1 MTSFLIKHFVKNS
14 EDTEN
19 SAVRTSYGRLCGW
32 VGIISNLILFII
44 KFTAGTISNSIS
56 ITADAF
62 NNLSD
67 SASSIISFLG
77 FKLASKPADE
87 EHPYGHGRYEY
98 ISALIVTAVIIVIG
112 IELLKTSIEKI
123 ISSEAAEYSVLSVI
137 ILVISVLVK
146 LWMSLFNKH
155 IGRKINSAALLAS
168 AKDSANDV
176 ITTLAVLLS
185 IAASFIF
192 KINIDGICG
201 LLVALFILWSS
212 TGLIKESLGTLLGN
226 APDRDFTEHI
236 KKVIMSYPDVIG
248 THDLI
253 VHDYGPGRR
262 FASVHVEVAAEEDVI
277 KSHDCIDNIERYFL
291 IEEGLNLIIHMDPIV
306 TENEAVSG
314 LRSLIEREVRDIDL
328 SLSIHDLRVVPGTTH
343 TNVIFDCVVPPS
355 SGISYGEIR
364 KRITSALSS
373 EYENHFA
380 VITFESSYS
389 PIPKNKEC

>member
-98 ISALIVTAVIIVIG
+98 ISALTVTAVIIVIG

-123 ISSEAAEYSVLSVI
+123 ISFEAAEYSVLSVI

-176 ITTLAVLLS
+176 ITTSAVLLS
-185 IAASFIF
+185 IAVSFIF

-212 TGLIKESLGTLLGN
+212 TGLIKETLGTLLGN

-236 KKVIMSYPDVIG
+236 ERVIMSYPDVIG

-314 LRSLIEREVRDIDL
+314 LRSLIEREVRGIDL

-343 TNVIFDCVVPPS
+343 TTVIFDCVVPPS

>member
-98 ISALIVTAVIIVIG
+98 ISALTVTAVIIVIG

-212 TGLIKESLGTLLGN
+212 IGLIKESLGTLLGN
-226 APDRDFTEHI
+226 SPDRDFTEHI

-291 IEEGLNLIIHMDPIV
+291 REEGLNLIIHMDPIA
-306 TENEAVSG
+306 TENEETLG
-314 LRSLIEREVRDIDL
+314 LRSFIESEVKKINPAF
-328 SLSIHDLRVVPGTTH
+328 SIHDLRVVPGTTH
-343 TNVIFDCVVPPS
+343 TNVVFDCVVPPS
-355 SGISYGEIR
+355 TVTSHGEIR
-364 KRITSALSS
+364 NKITSALKNN
-373 EYENHFA
+373 YENHFA
-380 VITFESSYS
+380 VITFETSYS
-389 PIPKNKEC
+389 PIPKNK